1 MASSTASWSRYGT
14 VPAAAAAA
22 PQKYEVEVAVAD
34 GNGNGEAVAV
44 AAPSPSPATAAEAGV
59 AFFSRAR
66 AVAGATA
73 GRPRA
78 WREVLDATA
87 FSRPG
92 SCGEA
97 RVRARRNLSYFRANY
112 ALVALGIVFIGLVY
126 RPVSMLAFLA
136 LFVAWL
142 ALYFGR
148 GDGEPLICLRREVD
162 DRVVLFIL
170 SVTTVLAGALTRA
183 RLNMLVSLVLAAVV
197 ISVHAAFR
205 INFYLDER
213 NAFDGTASFNGSS
226 YDRISSGFTCHGLA
240 FNIDPDYGYFKHI
253 VPCGI
258 ADKEVTSLRREAA
271 VELPPDEA
279 IHDQLVQS
287 LARTFFFSD
296 VEVKDESE
304 CADMVFLSAATQS

>member
-14 VPAAAAAA
+14 VPAAAAPP
-22 PQKYEVEVAVAD
+22 PQKYEAAAAD
-34 GNGNGEAVAV
+34 GNGEAA

-66 AVAGATA
+66 AVAGSTA

-97 RVRARRNLSYFRANY
+97 RVRARRNLAYFRGNY
-112 ALVALGIVFIGLVY
+112 ALVALVIVFLGLVY

-148 GDGEPLICLRREVD
+148 GDGDPLVCLRREVD
-162 DRVVLFIL
+162 DRVVLAVL
-170 SVTTVLAGALTRA
+170 SVTTVLAVALTRA
-183 RLNMLVSLVLAAVV
+183 RLNLLVSLVLAAVV
-197 ISVHAAFR
+197 IGVHAAFR

-213 NAFDGTASFNGSS
+213 DAFDGAGSFIGSS
-226 YDRISSGFTCHGLA
+226 YD
-240 FNIDPDYGYFKHI
+240 GY
-253 VPCGI
+253 
-258 ADKEVTSLRREAA
+258 T
-271 VELPPDEA
+271 LP
-279 IHDQLVQS
+279 
-287 LARTFFFSD
+287 R
-296 VEVKDESE
+296 
-304 CADMVFLSAATQS
+304 